1 MQDEIWKDVAG
12 LEKWFEVSNKGRV
25 RSKDRLVNS
34 RWGNDIKKPVK
45 GKIMS
50 QRKIYNG
57 YYCVHLHVSE
67 INYNRTNF
75 VHRLVA
81 QAFINNPNNLPQVN
95 HIDENKE
102 NNCVENLEWC
112 TAKEN
117 NLHGNRSKKVLNS
130 QRKRNKH
137 FTGTKIVQLDS
148 KNGNVIN
155 IWDSMSEAVRQC
167 GFSLNG
173 IYSCCNGRI
182 LTHRGF
188 KFMYFDDYKEQE
200 NA

>member
-1 MQDEIWKDVAG
+1 MEEIWKDVVG

-34 RWGNDIKKPVK
+34 RWGSCIKKPVK
-45 GKIMS
+45 GKILS
-50 QRKIYNG
+50 QRKVYNG
-57 YYCVHLHVSE
+57 YYCVHLRVAE
-67 INYNRTNF
+67 IKYNKTANL

-81 QAFINNPNNLPQVN
+81 QAFIPNPHNLPQVN

-117 NLHGNRSKKVLNS
+117 NLHGNRSKIVSDS
-130 QRKRNKH
+130 QKKRNRH
-137 FTGTKIVQLDS
+137 CTGTKVVQLDL
-148 KNGNVIN
+148 NGNLVN
-155 IWDSMSEAVRQC
+155 VWESMSEAVRKC

-173 IYSCCNGRI
+173 IYSCCNGKL
-182 LTHRGF
+182 LTHHGF
-188 KFMYFDDYKEQE
+188 KFMYFDDYKKQE
-200 NA
+200 NE